1 MKFVAN
7 LRNETIDAFGDQGI
21 QPAAYLLSSHR
32 ITPST
37 LEAAA
42 VVRGL
47 GLPLF
52 ADNGTKPSITDT
64 INRFKDAAEEI
75 RLSVKALRKEI
86 GEIPRG
92 KQVPP
97 ELRDKSSNLADEVID
112 HATEISEAID
122 SEALLK
128 AQLSMNPTDL
138 IAQEDFATACLIG
151 LGLERETTGW
161 SISRFDTR
169 NRRSLRLWKRVA
181 EDPRCNG
188 IRVYAVLSAMDYN
201 TARSAGRL
209 AAASEANHLAL
220 GIAGI
225 TLDPSATDS
234 FVMGRASLKLEKVA
248 PRRYVRLAQIM
259 RGLAEGYL
267 EAGGN
272 AIQNFHCLGL
282 GAPFLLPIPPAA
294 HRQHTHLTTDATSPI
309 HDAVRDRV
317 LYDPEKDGDRAST
330 REIVQR
336 IVNGG
341 NWPFLSPFSQAFR
354 EQFGHRPEDAREAWE
369 ALGRPAITHQL
380 LETDNDLTDALP
392 LFAEADED
400 LRKIALRTHIAHNHW
415 VLGRITEVFDTS
427 TDGRREIALVA
438 IVRAVTGASMITGL
452 GLRAALQVL
461 NRNVLSENSQFG
473 RG

>member
-7 LRNETIDAFGDQGI
+7 LRNETIDAFAAQDI

-37 LEAAA
+37 LEAATF
-42 VVRGL
+42 VRGL

-52 ADNGTKPSITDT
+52 ADNGTKPLITDT
-64 INRFKDAAEEI
+64 IDRFKDAAREI
-75 RLSVKALRKEI
+75 RLSVKALRREL
-86 GEIPRG
+86 GGTPRG
-92 KQVPP
+92 RQVPH
-97 ELRDKSSNLADEVID
+97 ELRDKASDLANKVLN
-112 HATEISEAID
+112 HATKISEGID
-122 SEALLK
+122 SEALLE

-151 LGLERETTGW
+151 LDLERETTGW

-169 NRRSLRLWKRVA
+169 NRRTLKLWKRVA
-181 EDPRCNG
+181 QDLRCNG
-188 IRVYAVLSAMDYN
+188 IRVYAVLSAVDYN

-209 AAASEANHLAL
+209 AAAFKATNLAL

-225 TLDPSATDS
+225 TLDPSATDF
-234 FVMGRASLKLEKVA
+234 FVMGRASLKLQEVA
-248 PRRYVRLAQIM
+248 PRRYVRLTQIL
-259 RGLAEGYL
+259 RGLADGYQEGV
-267 EAGGN
+267 GSV
-272 AIQNFHCLGL
+272 IQNFHCLGL

-294 HRQHTHLTTDATSPI
+294 HRQNTRLTTDATSPI

-341 NWPFLSPFSQAFR
+341 DWPFLSPFSQAFR
-354 EQFGHRPEDAREAWE
+354 EQFGHQPEEARAAWE
-369 ALGRPAITHQL
+369 TLGRPNITNQL

-392 LFAEADED
+392 LFADVD
-400 LRKIALRTHIAHNHW
+400 KNLRKIASRTRIAHNHW
-415 VLGRITEVFDTS
+415 VLGRISEVFGTS
-427 TDGRREIALVA
+427 TDGRREIALAA
-438 IVRAVTGASMITGL
+438 IERALAGASTVTTR
-452 GLRAALQVL
+452 GLRAAIHVL
-461 NRNVLSENSQFG
+461 NRNV
-473 RG
+473 